1 MIPSSQAS
9 FLAKL
14 WRLLQAAEFYK
25 RFHVCIKQ
33 NDTNLGLV
41 QPCSVNVAS
50 NVVTLGQATDRTV
63 LIEFVIRAVIAQCLI
78 SFLEMNFE
86 Q

>member
-1 MIPSSQAS
+1 MQP
-9 FLAKL
+9 
-14 WRLLQAAEFYK
+14 LLT
-25 RFHVCIKQ
+25 V
-33 NDTNLGLV
+33 NVT
-41 QPCSVNVAS
+41 SNVAS
-50 NVVTLGQATDRTV
+50 LGQATDRTI